1 MSTGP
6 SLRPGHCRELGPSEA
21 RNLPRGVMFDG
32 QFMTKGGLLRGGG
45 FQGEGFPNIP
55 YCSLIMTI
63 SVVVSNNILGIFTP
77 IPGEMIQ
84 FDEHIFQM
92 GGSTTN

>member
-45 FQGEGFPNIP
+45 SKGRG
-55 YCSLIMTI
+55 SLIFPT
-63 SVVVSNNILGIFTP
+63 VP
-77 IPGEMIQ
+77 
-84 FDEHIFQM
+84 
-92 GGSTTN
+92 